1 MENSKWILLFLLL
14 LLFNSS
20 WCQKSELSVQTGH
33 TSMIKGLSYSH
44 DGKILASADGQN
56 NIILWDMET
65 GCQMAKF
72 YFSGKNNSYSNM
84 CFNADDNLLIV
95 GTTDGKIFGF
105 DLITS
110 EIVLQTEIINPISV
124 ICPSESPDSIFVITN
139 QLYSYNLKSKKL
151 TKLSENYIV
160 NLFLSKNKQYFAL
173 GNFGELYSIDNSVLK
188 RESFCIVK
196 PEILEERQKRY
207 EIISARMDQKISQ
220 TTKQK
225 KISNYQARK
234 YYSGSFMTR
243 STISRAVIS
252 EAGDRMYLIQMG
264 SRIAGYSITSKE
276 RLFVRSGM
284 YFDDYFTSMVLC
296 PDNNYLLAGNTDGK
310 IYVINKESGKLEKL
324 LKEHNSEVN
333 SLAISPN
340 GKFFAS
346 ASTDR
351 SIIIWNSLTLEP
363 VKRLYSRAFPITSLD
378 VSEDGSKLVIGDE
391 IGFIKSINL
400 NDALLGIKFM
410 KPHNQEVYVISFL
423 NNDSLVFSS
432 GKDNRIIKSNI
443 NQMSVIQKTAFKRLF
458 KLNLFAFNILEAIG
472 VYIPERTYFNKFNIK
487 TENHFEIVGGR
498 YAFGNARKYHSIEFN
513 ISFNGNNL
521 KKEKIEKLRKIK
533 YAENSTCLY
542 DSAASIE
549 SKIDFY
555 NKLNGHADKITGFKT
570 IKNKNLVV
578 TSSLDATIKIWDLK
592 SHALLLTLI
601 PIDKNKLIKLTAE
614 NYYMAPK
621 SALTAI
627 GFKYGKEFYPPE
639 QFDVRFN
646 RPDKVLSVL
655 GNSDPE
661 LLRAYEIAYNKRIKK
676 LNFNDEML
684 SDEFH
689 VPTVTITNVSEENGT
704 NSSIIKVNLSV
715 NDTKY
720 NLNRIN
726 IFNNDIPVFG
736 TSGIELKDK
745 NTGQFNSTVEIPL
758 IPGKNKIQVS
768 GLNEKG
774 AESLKKTI
782 EIIRAESNEKPNLY
796 IVSIGVSKYTDKRFD
811 LNYAAKDAKDVA
823 KLFSESKMN
832 YGSVICK
839 TLTDSEVTKDN
850 IEKLKDFLKQSK
862 PNDVVIVFIA
872 GHGMLDEQFNYY
884 FGTSD
889 IDFNNPSLKGIE
901 YAEIENL
908 LDGIPAMKKILFMD
922 TCHSGEAD
930 KEDLELTSQTVV
942 ETGNVKFR
950 NAGAG
955 VRNKKA
961 FGMYN
966 TSEMMKDVFADIRKG
981 TGSTIVSSAGAA
993 EFAFEG
999 KDWSNGL
1006 FTYCLIKGIKDNA
1019 ADLNR
1024 DKKIVI
1030 SELQDYIRMK
1040 VTELSNGMQVPNA
1053 RLENLSMDFRVW

>member
-110 EIVLQTEIINPISV
+110 EVVLQTEIINPISV
-124 ICPSESPDSIFVITN
+124 ICPSESPDSVFVITN

-151 TKLSENYIV
+151 AKLSENYIV
-160 NLFLSKNKQYFAL
+160 NIFLSKNKQYFAL
-173 GNFGELYSIDNSVLK
+173 GNFGELYSLDNNGLK
-188 RESFCIVK
+188 RETFCIIK

-207 EIISARMDQKISQ
+207 EIISDKMDQKISQ

-225 KISNYQARK
+225 RINSYQARK
-234 YYSGSFMTR
+234 NYSGSFMSRT
-243 STISRAVIS
+243 SISRAVFS
-252 EAGDRMYLIQMG
+252 EKGDSLYLIQMG
-264 SRIAGYSITSKE
+264 SRIAGYSIKSQD

-284 YFDDYFTSMVLC
+284 YFDDSFTSMVLC
-296 PDNNYLLAGNTDGK
+296 YDNNYLLASNTDGK
-310 IYVINKESGKLEKL
+310 IYVINKKSGKLEKL

-378 VSEDGSKLVIGDE
+378 VSEDGSRLVIGDE
-391 IGFIKSINL
+391 IGFIKSIDL
-400 NDALLGIKFM
+400 NDPLLGINYL
-410 KPHNQEVYVISFL
+410 KPHNQAVSAISFL
-423 NNDSLVFSS
+423 KNDSLIYSV
-432 GKDNRIIKSNI
+432 GNDNRVIKTNI
-443 NQMSVIQKTAFKRLF
+443 NKMSVVNKTAFKRLF

-472 VYIPERTYFNKFNIK
+472 VYIPERTYINKFITK
-487 TENHFEIVGGR
+487 SENQFEIEGGR
-498 YAFGNARKYHSIEFN
+498 YAFGNGKKYHSVEFN
-513 ISFNGNNL
+513 VSFITDNL

-533 YAENSTCLY
+533 YAENSTCNY
-542 DSAASIE
+542 DSAAMVASG
-549 SKIDFY
+549 IDYY
-555 NKLNGHADKITGFKT
+555 NKINGHADKITGFKH

-578 TSSLDATIKIWDLK
+578 TSGLDATIKIWDLK
-592 SHALLLTLI
+592 SHKLLLTLI
-601 PIDKNKLIKLTAE
+601 PIDKNKLIKLTAD

-646 RPDKVLSVL
+646 RPDKVLAVL
-655 GNSDPE
+655 GNSNPE
-661 LLRAYEIAYNKRIKK
+661 LLRAYEIAYTKRIKK
-676 LNFNDEML
+676 LSFNDEML

-689 VPTVTITNVSEENGT
+689 VPTVTISNVSESNGT
-704 NSSIIKVNLSV
+704 NSPKVKVNIAV

-720 NLNRIN
+720 NLNRVN
-726 IFNNDIPVFG
+726 IYNNDIPVFG
-736 TSGIELKDK
+736 TKGIELKDK
-745 NTGQFNSTVEIPL
+745 NTGLFNSIVEIPI
-758 IPGKNKIQVS
+758 IPGNNKIQVS

-782 EIIRAESNEKPNLY
+782 GIIRAESVEKLDLY
-796 IVSIGVSKYTDKRFD
+796 IVSIGVSKYADKRFD

-823 KLFSESKMN
+823 KLFSETKMN
-832 YGSVICK
+832 YENVISK
-839 TLTDSEVTKDN
+839 TLTDTEVTKVN
-850 IEKLKDFLKQSK
+850 IEKLKDFLNQSK

-889 IDFNNPSLKGIE
+889 IDFNNPAIKGIE

-930 KEDLELTSQTVV
+930 KDDLELTSQTVV

-1006 FTYCLIKGIKDNA
+1006 FTYCLIKGIKDNS
-1019 ADLNR
+1019 ADFNH

-1030 SELQDYIRMK
+1030 SELQDYIRQK
-1040 VTELSNGMQVPNA
+1040 VIELSNGMQVPNA